1 MGKMKKLATNTFRVK
16 LFNKLMGFASALQ
29 NIPAK
34 ITPPPFRLMQ
44 IGSLFWQSRALYVAT
59 KLELADVLGDT
70 EKSTQEIATAL
81 QLHEDHLYRLM
92 RMLGSM
98 GIFDETAPRVFK
110 NSKTSAFLR
119 QDNPKNVRAM
129 ILMHNSPEMT
139 KPWME
144 SLEESVR
151 DGGVPFAKVHGIDL
165 FSYMDQHKRFDLLFS
180 QAMDTV
186 ENLTG
191 NLFLEDFNWG
201 QFDRIID
208 VGGSKGSKAL
218 SILKSCPNLKAVV
231 FDRPQIIEAAKTHWH
246 GKIAA
251 DILAR
256 IDFQGGNMF
265 ESLPAAASDND
276 LFVFSA
282 IFHGL
287 SDEEC
292 TTVLSNLKSAIG
304 NTHSSVLFADAV
316 AEETHINPTIAAF
329 DMQMLIGT
337 TGRERTPSEWKQLL
351 ENAGFEIVEIMN
363 VRTFAKFIIAKPF
376 RSGHHA

>member
-1 MGKMKKLATNTFRVK
+1 
-16 LFNKLMGFASALQ
+16 
-29 NIPAK
+29 
-34 ITPPPFRLMQ
+34 
-44 IGSLFWQSRALYVAT
+44 
-59 KLELADVLGDT
+59 
-70 EKSTQEIATAL
+70 
-81 QLHEDHLYRLM
+81 
-92 RMLGSM
+92 
-98 GIFDETAPRVFK
+98 
-110 NSKTSAFLR
+110 
-119 QDNPKNVRAM
+119 M

-165 FSYMDQHKRFDLLFS
+165 FSYMDQHKNFDLLFS

-208 VGGSKGSKAL
+208 VGGSKGSKTL
-218 SILKSCPNLKAVV
+218 SILKSHPNLKAIV
-231 FDRPQIIEAAKTHWH
+231 FDRPQIIETAKTHWQC
-246 GKIAA
+246 KIAA

-287 SDEEC
+287 SDEAC
-292 TTVLSNLKSAIG
+292 TTVLSNLKTAIG
-304 NTHSSVLFADAV
+304 IHQTFVLFADAV
-316 AEETHINPTIAAF
+316 AEETHIKPTIAAF

-337 TGRERTPSEWKQLL
+337 MGRERTPSEWRQLL
-351 ENAGFEIVEIMN
+351 ENAGFKIVEIIN

-376 RSGHHA
+376 RFGHHA

>member
-1 MGKMKKLATNTFRVK
+1 MKKLATNTFRIK
-16 LFNKLMGFASALQ
+16 LFNKLMSFASVLQ

-59 KLELADVLGDT
+59 KLELADVIGDT
-70 EKSTQEIATAL
+70 EKSTMEIASVL

-119 QDNPKNVRAM
+119 MDNPKNVRAM

-144 SLEESVR
+144 SLEESIC
-151 DGGVPFAKVHGIDL
+151 DGGVPFAKANGVDL
-165 FSYMDQHKRFDLLFS
+165 FSYMDQNKDFDLLFS
-180 QAMDTV
+180 QAMDAV

-191 NLFLEDFNWG
+191 NLILEDFNWG
-201 QFDRIID
+201 RFDRIID

-218 SILKSCPNLKAVV
+218 SILQSYPNLKAVV
-231 FDRPQIIEAAKTHWH
+231 FDRPQIIEAAKTHWN
-246 GKIAA
+246 GKIAP
-251 DILAR
+251 DILTR
-256 IDFQGGNMF
+256 IDFQGGNLF
-265 ESLPAAASDND
+265 ETLPTAASDND
-276 LFVFSA
+276 LFVFFA

-292 TTVLSNLKSAIG
+292 TKVLINLKAAIG
-304 NTHSSVLFADAV
+304 THKSYVLFGDAV
-316 AEETHINPTIAAF
+316 AEETHINSTVASF

-337 TGRERTPSEWKQLL
+337 TGRERTSSEWGRLL
-351 ENAGFEIVEIMN
+351 ENSGFEIVEIMN
-363 VRTFAKFIIAKPF
+363 VRAFAKFIIAKPCQLD
-376 RSGHHA
+376 HHA

>member
-1 MGKMKKLATNTFRVK
+1 MGKMKKLANNIFRIK
-16 LFNKLMGFASALQ
+16 LFNIVMGISSMLQ

-34 ITPPPFRLMQ
+34 ITPPPFRLME

-59 KLELADVLGDT
+59 KLELADMLGDF

-98 GIFDETAPRVFK
+98 GVFDESAPRVFK

-144 SLEESVR
+144 SLEESIR
-151 DGGVPFAKVHGIDL
+151 DGGVPFAKAHGVDL
-165 FSYMDQHKRFDLLFS
+165 FSYMDQHKDFDLLFS
-180 QAMDTV
+180 QAMDSV
-186 ENLTG
+186 ENLSG

-218 SILKSCPNLKAVV
+218 SILKSYPKLKAIV
-231 FDRPQIIEAAKTHWH
+231 FDRPQIIEAAKTHWQ

-251 DILAR
+251 EILAR
-256 IDFQGGNMF
+256 IDFKGGNMF
-265 ESLPAAASDND
+265 ESLPAAASDSD

-304 NTHSSVLFADAV
+304 THQSSVLFVDAI
-316 AEETHINPTIAAF
+316 AEEIHINSTVAAF

-337 TGRERTPSEWKQLL
+337 MGRERTPSEWKQLL

-363 VRTFAKFIIAKPF
+363 VRTFAKFIIGKPF
-376 RSGHHA
+376 LSSHHA

>member
-1 MGKMKKLATNTFRVK
+1 MKKLATNTFRVK
-16 LFNKLMGFASALQ
+16 LFNKLMDFASALQ

-44 IGSLFWQSRALYVAT
+44 IGSLFWQSRALYLAT
-59 KLELADVLGDT
+59 KLELADVIGDA
-70 EKSTQEIATAL
+70 EKSTLEIATAL
-81 QLHEDHLYRLM
+81 QLNEDHLYRLM
-92 RMLGSM
+92 RMLGTM
-98 GIFDETAPRVFK
+98 GIFDETAQRVFK

-144 SLEESVR
+144 PLEESVH
-151 DGGVPFAKVHGIDL
+151 DGGVPFSKAHGVDL
-165 FSYMDQHKRFDLLFS
+165 FNYMDQHKDFDLLFS
-180 QAMDTV
+180 QAMDSV
-186 ENLTG
+186 ENITG

-201 QFDRIID
+201 QFERIID

-218 SILKSCPNLKAVV
+218 SILKSHPNLKAIV

-246 GKIAA
+246 GKIAD

-256 IDFQGGNMF
+256 IGFQSGNMF
-265 ESLPAAASDND
+265 ESMPAATSDND

-287 SDEEC
+287 SDDEC
-292 TTVLSNLKSAIG
+292 TTVLSNLKTAIG
-304 NTHSSVLFADAV
+304 THQASVLFADAV

-351 ENAGFEIVEIMN
+351 GSAGFEIVEIMN

-376 RSGHHA
+376 QSGHNA

>member
-1 MGKMKKLATNTFRVK
+1 MKKLATNTFRVK
-16 LFNKLMGFASALQ
+16 LFNKLMSFASALQ

-59 KLELADVLGDT
+59 KLGLADVIGDA
-70 EKSTQEIATAL
+70 EKNTVEIATAL

-92 RMLGSM
+92 RMLGSL
-98 GIFDETAPRVFK
+98 GIFDETSPRVFK
-110 NSKTSAFLR
+110 NSKTSAYLR
-119 QDNPKNVRAM
+119 VDNPKNVRAM

-144 SLEESVR
+144 SLEECIR
-151 DGGVPFAKVHGIDL
+151 DGGVPFAKINGIDL
-165 FSYMDQHKRFDLLFS
+165 FGYMDKNKNFDLLFS

-201 QFDRIID
+201 RFDRIID
-208 VGGSKGSKAL
+208 VGGSKGSKTI
-218 SILKSCPNLKAVV
+218 SILKSYPNLKAVV
-231 FDRPQIIEAAKTHWH
+231 FDRPQIIEAAKTHWS

-251 DILAR
+251 DVLAR
-256 IDFQGGNMF
+256 INFQRGNMF
-265 ESLPAAASDND
+265 ENLPVAESDND
-276 LFVFSA
+276 LYVFFA

-287 SDEEC
+287 NDEEC
-292 TTVLSNLKSAIG
+292 TKVLNNLKSAIG
-304 NTHSSVLFADAV
+304 TKKSYVLIGDAV
-316 AEETHINPTIAAF
+316 AEEMHIDPTVAAF

-337 TGRERTPSEWKQLL
+337 TGRERTLREWGRLL
-351 ENAGFEIVEIMN
+351 ENAGFKIVEVMN
-363 VRTFAKFIIAKPF
+363 VRTFAKFIVVKPF
-376 RSGHHA
+376 